1 MNSTQLFSMALGII
15 SPWEV
20 KNIQFKNID
29 LSKELH
35 IEIGFKP
42 KSKFLDN
49 KGKKCSV
56 YDTKEKKW
64 QHLNF
69 FEHKCYLSCKVPR
82 IKTSE
87 NNIQMIDV
95 PWARKGSG
103 FTLLFEAFTMSLIE
117 GEMPLT
123 RVGKILNIN
132 SHRVWTIFN
141 YWIKKAYD
149 SDNPKTITNL
159 GIDETSSKRGHKYI
173 TIAVDLNERR
183 IFHVTKGKDKNAVK
197 QVKNYLKSKNISSKQ
212 VKHAS
217 IDLSPSF
224 IAGIK
229 DNFANAEI
237 HFDRFHV
244 VKLLNT
250 AMNEVRKTERK
261 EHEELKGHKY
271 TVLKNKD
278 NLSEKKRSELNELI
292 TLFPNLGKA
301 YRLKELFNDLWDMET
316 KEEAELFLEQWC
328 KEVDREKIPSF
339 MKFVNTVKSHKSGII
354 NFVKT
359 RINNGILEGLNSKI
373 QLAKCRARG
382 FRCIDNFIN
391 MIYFLCGKLKFD
403 YPLVSS

>member
-1 MNSTQLFSMALGII
+1 
-15 SPWEV
+15 
-20 KNIQFKNID
+20 
-29 LSKELH
+29 
-35 IEIGFKP
+35 
-42 KSKFLDN
+42 
-49 KGKKCSV
+49 
-56 YDTKEKKW
+56 
-64 QHLNF
+64 
-69 FEHKCYLSCKVPR
+69 
-82 IKTSE
+82 
-87 NNIQMIDV
+87 
-95 PWARKGSG
+95 
-103 FTLLFEAFTMSLIE
+103 MSLIE

-403 YPLVSS
+403 YPLVSL